1 MAGLQTESCIPPLT
15 AYFVMKIADLP
26 LIPYFRPGDPELAS
40 AIRTLA
46 ATHHALLLA
55 NHGPIVSGI
64 SLNTA
69 IDAIEELE
77 EAAKIFLLL
86 HGKPTSP
93 LNDDQIRALRSAFGK
108 SG

>member
-1 MAGLQTESCIPPLT
+1 
-15 AYFVMKIADLP
+15 MKIADLP

-64 SLNTA
+64 SLNAA